1 MPAVLFAQGKANKQV
16 DSFLNAAYAYKVNG
30 KWAKALDC
38 YISASKIQDKA
49 KDKIGLAKSYQ
60 NIGKIY
66 LTFAEFKFNNMESF
80 YTAKQRK
87 KDANS
92 QFAVSYL
99 EKSIKLSIKLGDS
112 AMTQESKFYL
122 DKAKKKGWPNQ
133 THSECFTDW
142 IVGFYFVFG
151 GSL

>member
-1 MPAVLFAQGKANKQV
+1 
-16 DSFLNAAYAYKVNG
+16 
-30 KWAKALDC
+30 
-38 YISASKIQDKA
+38 
-49 KDKIGLAKSYQ
+49 LAKSYQ

-122 DKAKKKGWPNQ
+122 DKAKKKGCPNQ